1 MRMQSAATRVA
12 KMAATMAAMAIAAML
27 AVALVGRTATA
38 CPFCS
43 APMKTFGEEIES
55 MDVAVIAVLAEG
67 AERAV
72 GGAAADERV
81 PTARFTVVEVLKG
94 KEHLAGAKSVETI
107 YFGGADPG
115 KAFLIMGVGAPKLMW
130 STPLPIA
137 AESRDYF
144 RKIVTL
150 PKEGPER
157 LTFFLSYLENPDDML
172 ARDAYDEFAKAPY
185 SEVQKIKDQIDHDQ
199 LLKWIESP
207 DIPATRRRLYL
218 TLLSIRGTSDDVEML
233 EKLLRSEDRKSRSGL
248 DALVACYLTLQ
259 GPEGVDLVEEL
270 FLENKKAEYADTYA
284 AIMALRFH
292 GTEVEFI
299 PRERLVEALRLM
311 LDRPELADL
320 VIPDLAR
327 WEDWD
332 SMPRLTELFK
342 NADEKSSW
350 VRVPVI
356 NYLRACPL
364 PEAKERIEE
373 LEKIDPEAVR
383 RANTFFPFNRPAAPA
398 SSSASPLRRGTGE
411 IVSESALTVV
421 PANHSGRSTA

>member
-1 MRMQSAATRVA
+1 MRMQTAAT
-12 KMAATMAAMAIAAML
+12 TTAMAITAAL

-72 GGAAADERV
+72 GGAAADDRV
-81 PTARFTVVEVLKG
+81 PTARFTIVEVLKG
-94 KEHLAGAKSVETI
+94 KEHLAGAKTVDTI

-115 KAFLIMGVGAPKLMW
+115 KSFLIMGVGAPKLMW

-144 RKIVTL
+144 RKIVAL

-157 LTFFLSYLENPDDML
+157 LTFFLSYLENADDML

-185 SEVQKIKDQIDHDQ
+185 AMVHELKDSLDHDQ
-199 LLKWIESP
+199 IVKWVQSP

-218 TLLSIRGTSDDVEML
+218 TMLGICASDDDIPML
-233 EKLLRSEDRKSRSGL
+233 ETMLRAEDRKSRAGL
-248 DALVACYLTLQ
+248 DALVACYLTLR
-259 GPEGVDLVEEL
+259 GPEGVELVEEL
-270 FLENKKAEYADTYA
+270 FLENEKAEYADTYA

-292 GTEVEFI
+292 GTEVEAI
-299 PRERLVEALRLM
+299 PQKRLIEALRLM

-364 PEAKERIEE
+364 PEAKKRIEE

-383 RANTFFPFNRPAAPA
+383 RANTFFPFNRPAAP
-398 SSSASPLRRGTGE
+398 SSSSTSPGRRGVGE
-411 IVSESALTVV
+411 FVSESALGAVPTNLYGRRTV
-421 PANHSGRSTA
+421 